1 MPETGKHLLIVDDDQ
16 DLRSILGDILADEGY
31 RVALADSGEKA
42 LKRLEGPDGHQI
54 NLILTD
60 LKMPGMGGHQLF
72 HDCVKRWP
80 HIPVLIL
87 TAHGTVDE
95 ALQMI
100 REGAYDY
107 IAKPYNTQDLLVR
120 ISRALEHEQLMV
132 ENQRLRALVK
142 ADRRFVE
149 SNEPAMKQAIERIN
163 AAAVTDF
170 PIVLMGESGTGKEV
184 LARLA
189 HAHSPRAQG
198 PFVPVNC
205 GAIPRELF
213 ESELFGHVRGAF
225 TGATADRKGLFEE
238 ASGGTLFLD
247 EISEIAPEHQV
258 KLLRAL
264 QEGEIKRVGDNLQRK
279 VDTRIIAASNKDLQ
293 AMVRAGTF
301 REDLYYRI
309 CVMPMPVPPLRA
321 RKGDILPLAVH
332 FLERET
338 TAMGKNVTGFS
349 RAALA
354 KLMAYSWP
362 GNIRQLENKVRQ
374 SLILAAGETV
384 EEDEI
389 LLDEEMGPV
398 FQPAAAPAD
407 GGQEQTVAP
416 VAVPAASAR
425 AGMPQQ
431 SLTEA
436 RMAFEKDY
444 LVGLLRRHRGNATSA
459 AKEAGKHRS
468 ELYALLKKHGITP
481 GEFRDE
487 PVS

>member
-1 MPETGKHLLIVDDDQ
+1 MPASSGKNLLIVDDDR
-16 DLRSILGDILADEGY
+16 DLRTILGDILADEGY
-31 RVALADSGEKA
+31 QVALAESGEKA
-42 LKRLEGPDGHQI
+42 MRRLEGPDGHHI
-54 NLILTD
+54 NLVLTD

-72 HDCVKRWP
+72 RDCIQRWP

-95 ALQMI
+95 ALHMI

-107 IAKPYNTQDLLVR
+107 IAKPYNTQDLLMR

-132 ENQRLRALVK
+132 ENQQLRALVK

-149 SNEPAMKQAIERIN
+149 SNEPSMKQVLARID

-189 HAHSPRAQG
+189 HSRSQRSTG

-247 EISEIAPEHQV
+247 EIGEIAPEHQV

-279 VDTRIIAASNKDLQ
+279 IDTRIIAASNRDLQ

-321 RKGDILPLAVH
+321 RRGDILPLAAH
-332 FLERET
+332 FLERER
-338 TAMGKNVTGFS
+338 TATGRNVTGFS
-349 RAALA
+349 RSALA
-354 KLMAYSWP
+354 KLMAYDWP

-374 SLILAAGETV
+374 SLILASGEV
-384 EEDEI
+384 INDDEI
-389 LLDEEMGPV
+389 LLDEELT
-398 FQPAAAPAD
+398 PAFGSPSGAASAAPAPRAA
-407 GGQEQTVAP
+407 QAP
-416 VAVPAASAR
+416 TLP
-425 AGMPQQ
+425 
-431 SLTEA
+431 LNEA
-436 RMAFEKDY
+436 RLVFEKDY

-459 AKEAGKHRS
+459 AREAGKHRS
-468 ELYALLKKHGITP
+468 ELYALLKKHGIAP

-487 PVS
+487 SVN